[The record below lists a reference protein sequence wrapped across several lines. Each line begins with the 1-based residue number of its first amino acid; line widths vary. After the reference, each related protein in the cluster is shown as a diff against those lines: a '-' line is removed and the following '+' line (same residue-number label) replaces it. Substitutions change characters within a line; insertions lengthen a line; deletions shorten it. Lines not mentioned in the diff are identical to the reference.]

1 MKISKNSEQLSNS
14 RLLEE
19 TRKKAQ
25 DELKANKSTPV
36 QEGGDSVRV
45 PLAREIQRTLEAL
58 TSSDERRTRINE
70 IKNLLQNGGA
80 AAYFQQVPSDEVAS
94 KFAEEVNLEILSNS
108 SRPQREEDQQ

>member
-1 MKISKNSEQLSNS
+1 MKIGKNSEQLSNS

-19 TRKKAQ
+19 TRRKAQ
-25 DELKANKSTPV
+25 DEVKANKGAVV

-80 AAYFQQVPSDEVAS
+80 AAYFQQVTTDAVATR
-94 KFAEEVNLEILSNS
+94 FAEEVNMEILSNS
-108 SRPQREEDQQ
+108 SRPQREEDKQ